1 MNGGSC
7 SLYIEGKGKVSV
19 SIVGS
24 PSMPSI
30 SFTGLHGHG
39 AIGHNIA
46 RVCEKAAIRCALR
59 SAGFD
64 IPRASIRIDI
74 DVSAHEF
81 GHMCIENACAQGIAI
96 ASGQAEMPEGSSWM
110 PPQSKSTGLR
120 FAWSRP
126 RTVSSAGWMNFAM
139 RSRPRRIW
147 SRGRLAV
154 MGSLSI
160 RRADD
165 EQKRKYQGRRCG
177 E

>member
-96 ASGQAEMPEGSSWM
+96 ASGQAEMPEGSRVDAT
-110 PPQSKSTGLR
+110 PIKIDGSTLRLEPTKDSIERGLDELCNEKQ
-120 FAWSRP
+120 AEADLVEG
-126 RTVSSAGWMNFAM
+126 TAGRDGQFEHKE
-139 RSRPRRIW
+139 S
-147 SRGRLAV
+147 GR
-154 MGSLSI
+154 
-160 RRADD
+160 
-165 EQKRKYQGRRCG
+165 
-177 E
+177 